1 MSQVGRKGVRY
12 PSPHPPHSPGPGTFE
27 GVAGFRIGRG
37 GRDDRAPQARPQH
50 PPNNGQQGPS
60 YGPQGPTY
68 GQGAPS
74 YGQGGPSYGY
84 PPQPSYPQQRPYGA
98 PGGGPGGGRQDG
110 GRGGSEEPEYFGG
123 GYPQGPGQGQG
134 HGPGQ
139 GPGHGQPQGAPYDP
153 YAANNPG
160 HTQAF
165 SVDDHQQYNPGG
177 TYHAGSA
184 PAGPVGPRLPWK
196 ELLKGIV
203 TAPNQTFLVMRD
215 YTMWV
220 PALIV
225 TFLYGLLAV
234 FGFDGARKDAI
245 DATLANAIPIVLTT
259 AVAMVL
265 SSFVL
270 GVVTHTLARQLGGD
284 GAWQPT
290 VGLSMLIMSL
300 TDAPRLIVAMFL
312 GGDAPFVQ
320 VLGWATWVA
329 AGVLLTLM
337 VSKSHDLLWPKAL
350 GASAIQLVALLSIV
364 KLGTF

>member
-1 MSQVGRKGVRY
+1 MSQVGRNGVREASG
-12 PSPHPPHSPGPGTFE
+12 PAPHSPGPGTFE

-50 PPNNGQQGPS
+50 PPHGQQAPQGPPYGAQGPSPSYGPGGPS
-60 YGPQGPTY
+60 YGQ
-68 GQGAPS
+68 A
-74 YGQGGPSYGY
+74 PSYGY
-84 PPQPSYPQQRPYGA
+84 PPQPSYPQQRPYG
-98 PGGGPGGGRQDG
+98 GPGGATQGG
-110 GRGGSEEPEYFGG
+110 GRGPEEPEYFGG
-123 GYPQGPGQGQG
+123 SSPSYPQGQGQ
-134 HGPGQ
+134 
-139 GPGHGQPQGAPYDP
+139 GQPQGAPYDP

-165 SVDDHQQYNPGG
+165 SIDEHQRYNQGE

-184 PAGPVGPRLPWK
+184 PAGPAGPRLHWK
-196 ELLKGIV
+196 ALLKGIV

-215 YTMWV
+215 YTMWG

-234 FGFDGARKDAI
+234 FGFDGARADAI
-245 DATLANAIPIVLTT
+245 DAKLSNAIPIVLTT
-259 AVAMVL
+259 AVAMVV

-300 TDAPRLIVAMFL
+300 TDAPRLIVAMFF
-312 GGDAPFVQ
+312 GGDASFVQ
-320 VLGWATWVA
+320 ILGWATWVA
-329 AGVLLTLM
+329 AGALLTLM
-337 VSKSHDLLWPKAL
+337 VSKSHDLPWPKAL